1 MSRKSVGYK
10 TNLRSE
16 DLGSVTDTTNDTH
29 TARVGDCSG
38 QLRARRNVHTCDS
51 GL

>member
-16 DLGSVTDTTNDTH
+16 DLGSVTDTTDDTE
-29 TARVGDCSG
+29 TSRIGNSSRE
-38 QLRARRNVHTCDS
+38 LRAGSNVHT
-51 GL
+51 